1 MAGRGLNQQDGIW
14 VDLVDPD
21 DDALTAALGDVEMH
35 RTAWNLLVTPT
46 RPDSD
51 IRPTLRA
58 DGAYVF
64 GLFTMPALKDSTEV
78 EFRDVAVILLPHRFI
93 TIRRTD
99 ADGGRFRF
107 EPAFER
113 IAPTLTEPALL
124 LWQLMDDIAERYLD
138 LVDRIDDQVDEL
150 EDLVESDHSLET
162 RRTIAGLRG
171 TMLRVRR
178 SLGPLRDATRAV
190 LDDRVEIDGHE
201 LFPRDIEIH
210 FAEVYDKFLRATE
223 GLDFARDLLA
233 GVRDY
238 HQAQIAVDQ
247 NEVMKRLAAVA
258 GLLLLPTFIVG
269 LYGQNLEGSPEM
281 GWSWGYTFSWVVI
294 IVTTVAQ
301 FIWYRRKRWL

>member
-1 MAGRGLNQQDGIW
+1 MAGRGLTEPKGIW
-14 VDLVDPD
+14 IDLVDPD
-21 DDALTAALGDVEMH
+21 EDALTSALGGVQLH

-51 IRPTLRA
+51 IRPTLRP
-58 DGAYVF
+58 DGDYVF
-64 GLFTMPALKDSTEV
+64 GLFTMPTLRDSTEV
-78 EFRDVAVILLPHRFI
+78 ELRDVAVVLLPERFV

-99 ADGGRFRF
+99 DDGGRFQF
-107 EPAFER
+107 DAAFER
-113 IAPTLTEPALL
+113 VAPSLTEPGLL
-124 LWQLMDDIAERYLD
+124 LWQLLDDIAERYLD
-138 LVDRIDDQVDEL
+138 LVDEVDDRVDEL
-150 EDLVESDHSLET
+150 EELVESDHSLGT
-162 RRTIAGLRG
+162 RRTIAGLRR

-178 SLGPLRDATRAV
+178 SLGPLRDVTRAV
-190 LDDRVEIDGHE
+190 LDDRVEIDGHDV
-201 LFPRDIEIH
+201 FSRDIEIH

-269 LYGQNLEGSPEM
+269 LYGQNLKGSPEM
-281 GWSWGYTFSWVVI
+281 GWSWGYTFSWILIV
-294 IVTTVAQ
+294 VTTIAQ
-301 FIWYRRKRWL
+301 FLWYRRKRWL

>member
-1 MAGRGLNQQDGIW
+1 MAGGTLNEQDRIW

-21 DDALTAALGDVEMH
+21 EEELTAALGGVEVH
-35 RTAWNLLVTPT
+35 RTAWNLLVTPS

-51 IRPTLRA
+51 IRPTLRP
-58 DGAYVF
+58 DDAYVF
-64 GLFTMPALKDSTEV
+64 GLFTMPALRDGTDI
-78 EFRDVAVILLPHRFI
+78 EFRDIAVVLLPHRFI

-99 ADGGRFRF
+99 DDGGRFRF
-107 EPAFER
+107 EAAFER
-113 IAPTLTEPALL
+113 IAPTLREPGLL

-138 LVDRIDDQVDEL
+138 VVDEVDDRVDEL
-150 EDLVESDHSLET
+150 EDHVESDHSLET
-162 RRTIAGLRG
+162 RRTIAALRG
-171 TMLRVRR
+171 TMLRLRR

-190 LDDRVEIDGHE
+190 LDDRVEIEGHE
-201 LFPRDIEIH
+201 LFSRDIEIH

-281 GWSWGYTFSWVVI
+281 GWSWGYSFSWAVI

-301 FIWYRRKRWL
+301 FVWYRRKRWL